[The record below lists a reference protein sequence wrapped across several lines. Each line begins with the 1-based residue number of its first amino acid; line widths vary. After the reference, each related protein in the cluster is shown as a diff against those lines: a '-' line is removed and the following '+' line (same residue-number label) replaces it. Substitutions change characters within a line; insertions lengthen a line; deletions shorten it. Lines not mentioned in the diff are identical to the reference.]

1 MGLPKDAFTEQIR
14 GATQMPTVI
23 AVMAG
28 AALVVVALMAYGH
41 LRTQR
46 AERATITPEGRQ
58 EATITIHGRY
68 HPDTIHVVQGM
79 PVRLHFLRKED
90 NPCSERVVFSTF
102 GVDRRLPAFQE
113 TIVEFVPFST
123 GTFLFTCQ
131 WGMYRGKLVVM
142 ASRGRTKALHG

>member
-1 MGLPKDAFTEQIR
+1 
-14 GATQMPTVI
+14 MPALI
-23 AVMAG
+23 AVMALV
-28 AALVVVALMAYGH
+28 ALVALVACGR
-41 LRTQR
+41 LRTRR
-46 AERATITPEGRQ
+46 AGRATITPEGRQ
-58 EATITIHGRY
+58 EATITINGRY
-68 HPDTIHVVQGM
+68 HPDTIHVERGI

-90 NPCSERVVFSTF
+90 NPCSERVVFSAF

-113 TIVEFVPFST
+113 TIVEFVPVSI